1 MFRRDVCVV
10 EMDVCSL
17 CHCSLKS
24 ASQRRK
30 LHGGSLK
37 HVVSIL
43 QELVGELWIPA
54 TETLFHPEAFLCRPC
69 VRNLENLCKLKEDLR
84 DKEGEIRQMIDRAMD
99 AHGLVRESFST
110 PVRKRS
116 AAAAEMDS
124 PTSKVKRKR
133 YDTPTRDSLDRMIPT
148 GESPAVA
155 VS

>member
-1 MFRRDVCVV
+1 
-10 EMDVCSL
+10 MDVCSL
-17 CHCSLKS
+17 CQCSLKS

-69 VRNLENLCKLKEDLR
+69 VRNLQKLCKLKEDLR
-84 DKEGEIRQMIDRAMD
+84 DKEGEIRQLIDRAMD
-99 AHGLVRESFST
+99 AHGLVQESFST

-116 AAAAEMDS
+116 AAAADRDS
-124 PTSKVKRKR
+124 PTSKEKRKR

-148 GESPAVA
+148 EESPAVA